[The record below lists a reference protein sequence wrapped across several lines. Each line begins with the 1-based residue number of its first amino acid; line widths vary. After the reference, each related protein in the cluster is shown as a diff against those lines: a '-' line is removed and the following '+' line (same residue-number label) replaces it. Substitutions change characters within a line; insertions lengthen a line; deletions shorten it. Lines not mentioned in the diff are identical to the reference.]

1 MKTLN
6 YIAVLILAI
15 IFSVSFNSISSGSQQ
30 IMYDCPHCDASC
42 IEAGC
47 CTDHQNSSQG
57 DSQVC
62 GDECTNVKCKESCSV
77 GEGSSMIEAGSIN
90 IKNESTVVDAG
101 VNCTD
106 KNNSGTGTK
115 GCCK

>member
-30 IMYDCPHCDASC
+30 MSECPHCDVSC
-42 IEAGC
+42 IETGC

-57 DSQVC
+57 NSQVC
-62 GDECTNVKCKESCSV
+62 GNECTNVKCKESCSV
-77 GEGSSMIEAGSIN
+77 SEGSSMMEAGSIN
-90 IKNESTVVDAG
+90 IKNESIVVDAE
-101 VNCTD
+101 VVCTD
-106 KNNSGTGTK
+106 KNNSGTGTN